1 MSGTVT
7 EMTPAGPLSVVG
19 VRVALTDAG
28 NARFVVSDQNGH
40 YSIPNL
46 HNGAVQVQSTR
57 NGFETDSRVVML
69 EGDTRFDI
77 QLIRIPP
84 PPTFTVSGV
93 VFEMTAAG
101 QVPVQGVW
109 MWCDD
114 CDQSDI
120 ELPLLTDANGF
131 YTFSGLTNGVHP
143 LLLSKSGY
151 SVVAPTPGHGPGETA
166 VTVNGDTRFD
176 IQLAKDG
183 SQH

>member
-46 HNGAVQVQSTR
+46 HNRAVQVQSTL

-93 VFEMTAAG
+93 V
-101 QVPVQGVW
+101 
-109 MWCDD
+109 
-114 CDQSDI
+114 
-120 ELPLLTDANGF
+120 LK
-131 YTFSGLTNGVHP
+131 
-143 LLLSKSGY
+143 LLLRDRCQFRASGCGVTIAIKVT
-151 SVVAPTPGHGPGETA
+151 SNSRCSLTPMA
-166 VTVNGDTRFD
+166 SIRFRD
-176 IQLAKDG
+176 
-183 SQH
+183 